1 LNAYDRARLALA
13 FTLFFATSSVKLG
26 LSKRRRRVLFRRRS
40 TRLRLVGGGPILL
53 IVNHFQ
59 GPVVVVVVVIVACKI
74 LFPQR
79 LMIFLPLE
87 HFFGH
92 FDGEANVAGGSAVAS
107 VVVIVVEA
115 DVGGGT
121 GDIARRCVLCLS
133 DGVLDEPGSDDF
145 VDCELA
151 CAD

>member
-59 GPVVVVVVVIVACKI
+59 GPVVVVVVIVACKI

-145 VDCELA
+145 VECELA